1 MRFGNLILMSL
12 AVLITSTGH
21 ITINQASATEV
32 GDIAAG
38 KKLAEKLCSKCHS
51 VAKTG
56 TSTNEKA
63 PAFRT
68 FVQKWPIENLEE
80 ALAEGIVVG
89 EHTMPE
95 FEFEPRDITRLLA
108 YIGSLSK

>member
-38 KKLAEKLCSKCHS
+38 KKLAEKLNVKLRSKI
-51 VAKTG
+51 VITVQDLKNNI
-56 TSTNEKA
+56 TSG
-63 PAFRT
+63 AFR
-68 FVQKWPIENLEE
+68 I
-80 ALAEGIVVG
+80 AGIVLSIIV
-89 EHTMPE
+89 
-95 FEFEPRDITRLLA
+95 
-108 YIGSLSK
+108 SL